1 MLSSNLPPYR
11 HISLSYIMGF
21 DIKTIHQI
29 IQSHAQTHHVVIVVV
44 NIVIAMLALC
54 DFPYVTHYNKS
65 LYHSSMLILQTSLIS
80 SALWLPWT

>member
-1 MLSSNLPPYR
+1 
-11 HISLSYIMGF
+11 MGF

-29 IQSHAQTHHVVIVVV
+29 IQPHAQTHHVVIVVV

-65 LYHSSMLILQTSLIS
+65 LISLFHVNITNLLNIKCTLVAMDVILGKLRCI
-80 SALWLPWT
+80 WHGDKV